1 MIEIVKVVVY
11 EKATGKILS
20 SGTTCFPE
28 KLETA
33 EQAVL
38 VNAVAHITDDYV
50 DRGEVKSKGPRPS
63 EAHDFDHLEKRW
75 LDRRTP
81 DSQWALVRR
90 ERDRL
95 LSETDW
101 TQLPDVPQT
110 TKELYLGY
118 RQALRDITDQA
129 DPFNISWPGKPAA
142 G

>member
-63 EAHDFDHLEKRW
+63 EAHDFDYLEKRW
-75 LDRRTP
+75 VDRRTTE
-81 DSQWALVRR
+81 SQWALVRR

-110 TKELYLGY
+110 TKEVYLEY
-118 RQALRDITDQA
+118 RQSLRNITDQV
-129 DPFNISWPGKPAA
+129 DPFNIFWPGKPA
-142 G
+142 GG